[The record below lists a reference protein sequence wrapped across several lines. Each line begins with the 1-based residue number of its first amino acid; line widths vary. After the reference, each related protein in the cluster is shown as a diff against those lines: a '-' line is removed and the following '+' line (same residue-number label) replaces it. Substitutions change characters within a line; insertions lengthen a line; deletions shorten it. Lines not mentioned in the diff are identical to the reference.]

1 MKTFY
6 HRLLQL
12 WQTTPEWKRSALVTA
27 FLLLA
32 LIPWTDCMPAFW
44 RTAFVMPTAW
54 IASWFMSANCVPTP
68 QGCLLITPIAP
79 VHVTLACCAARFFV
93 LLASM
98 LVGQIVVSRRPKIP
112 GLAIALLIA
121 YMVAIAANS
130 ARVVF
135 AWFAGRWAERIL
147 PSHFAA
153 AVHMGAGI
161 MVFLVFLVVPWVLFM
176 NIIDDKR
183 KENWR

>member
-1 MKTFY
+1 V
-6 HRLLQL
+6 
-12 WQTTPEWKRSALVTA
+12 LVMA

-32 LIPWTDCMPAFW
+32 LIPWTDRVPEFW

-54 IASWFMSANCVPTP
+54 IASWFMSADCVSTP

-79 VHVTLACCAARFFV
+79 VHVTLACSAARFFV
-93 LLASM
+93 LLTSL
-98 LVGQIVVSRRPKIP
+98 LVGQIMVSRRPKIP
-112 GLAIALLIA
+112 GLAIAILTA

-135 AWFAGRWAERIL
+135 AWFASQWAERVL
-147 PSHFAA
+147 PSHFTA

-161 MVFLVFLVVPWVLFM
+161 MVFLVFLVATWVLFIK
-176 NIIDDKR
+176 IIDDKR
-183 KENWR
+183 KENRR